1 MKIANM
7 SMNENEPKPE
17 IQPDQLPSN
26 FKMPFELEP
35 GDTLHS
41 EIIQDDDKAKPRN
54 ARRANRMLAVQFL
67 YGWDL
72 SHSSDR
78 SKSLEHFFQEQS
90 KGREHYQFAELLING
105 VLDQLNEVDETIKSY
120 AQNWHFSRI
129 AKVDLAVLR
138 LAIYELQY
146 RRDIPPIVSINEALD
161 IASIYSHPDA
171 KRFING
177 VLDRVKQ
184 TLDRPFRTA
193 AED

>member
-1 MKIANM
+1 
-7 SMNENEPKPE
+7 MNEEELRSEITPDALPK
-17 IQPDQLPSN
+17 N
-26 FKMPFELEP
+26 FKVPFELNPE
-35 GDTLHS
+35 DTLLS
-41 EIIQDDDKAKPRN
+41 EVLQDDAKTKPRN

-67 YGWDL
+67 YGWDV
-72 SHSSDR
+72 SHSPDR
-78 SKSLEHFFQEQS
+78 SKSLEHFFQDQP

-105 VLDQLNEVDETIKSY
+105 ALDNLDAIDEIIKGY
-120 AQNWHFSRI
+120 AQNWTFGRI

-138 LAIYELQY
+138 LAIYELKY

-161 IASIYSHPDA
+161 IAAIYSHPDA